1 MRSSGPRCAAPPA
14 RLKALFPPCPAG
26 ALQAVDGP
34 AVGQILDEAPGD
46 ATLRN
51 HGGERMLLVTALRPP
66 HPAQLLLGDAHQT
79 IRCHVEAPVHVRR
92 GLLDLDGPRAWHPK
106 GQVALLRLAAV
117 AVVPPHFHAQ
127 LGRLVVVEAAQRLK
141 HMLLRVALEPGA
153 DPHLLALDDELHAA
167 KLRTARRRRSALT
180 LLHSLC

>member
-14 RLKALFPPCPAG
+14 RLKALFPLCPAG

-46 ATLRN
+46 AALRN
-51 HGGERMLLVTALRPP
+51 HGGEGMLLVTPLRPP
-66 HPAQLLLGDAHQT
+66 HPAQLLLGDEHQT
-79 IRCHVEAPVHVRR
+79 IRRPDEGPIPVGRAF
-92 GLLDLDGPRAWHPK
+92 LDLEGPRAWHPK

-127 LGRLVVVEAAQRLK
+127 L
-141 HMLLRVALEPGA
+141 
-153 DPHLLALDDELHAA
+153 
-167 KLRTARRRRSALT
+167 
-180 LLHSLC
+180 